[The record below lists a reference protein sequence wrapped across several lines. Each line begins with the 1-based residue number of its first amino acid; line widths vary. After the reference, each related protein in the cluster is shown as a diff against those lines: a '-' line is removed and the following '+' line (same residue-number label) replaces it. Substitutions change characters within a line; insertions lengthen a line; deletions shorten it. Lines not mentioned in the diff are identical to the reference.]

1 VSLAVRSAFYR
12 NLAVSV
18 ADWILISDVGST
30 NKLQLPAMFAFCDFV
45 NEGDKFPWSSQ
56 ISLRHVSH
64 SKMRTLVLVSMFQRL
79 STKRDEEPQLGQLGL
94 RDSADWLDSMEHQ
107 IALLRNTFKRPQRF
121 ERSNQTVVPKTD
133 IRKWISLGALLL
145 QFPQN
150 AFPILQVERLRF
162 SHGGEHRLG
171 APSCHDRGVLILQS
185 RPIASQGGS
194 RLALCAAPL
203 RPDDVAPYRDPF
215 RQHITSSSTALG
227 PDSQFPSECL
237 HTPTWKDG

>member
-1 VSLAVRSAFYR
+1 LARFGVRGPFGPRPGSSSGVLPGSSSGRGGCPGRAPAEALPDGDSPAGFQAVARSGCLSLPGVSLAVRSAFYR

-94 RDSADWLDSMEHQ
+94 RDSADWLDSIWSIKSPCCETHSNVRNDSNAQ
-107 IALLRNTFKRPQRF
+107 IKQRF
-121 ERSNQTVVPKTD
+121 RRLTFANGFPSGPYSCSSLKMRSRSCWWSACVSLMVV
-133 IRKWISLGALLL
+133 
-145 QFPQN
+145 
-150 AFPILQVERLRF
+150 
-162 SHGGEHRLG
+162 
-171 APSCHDRGVLILQS
+171 
-185 RPIASQGGS
+185 
-194 RLALCAAPL
+194 
-203 RPDDVAPYRDPF
+203 
-215 RQHITSSSTALG
+215 STAWA
-227 PDSQFPSECL
+227 PPRVTTVAF
-237 HTPTWKDG
+237 